1 MKSSISFN
9 KVSVE
14 GLAWRRALAMPNEA
28 NRMGLIIG
36 FAGCHGVETAATRE
50 VPPLPW
56 RALNQ
61 ARGPADSI
69 NSHRALAVDAGRRQ
83 SRE

>member
-1 MKSSISFN
+1 MTSSISFN

-36 FAGCHGVETAATRE
+36 FA
-50 VPPLPW
+50 
-56 RALNQ
+56 
-61 ARGPADSI
+61 
-69 NSHRALAVDAGRRQ
+69 
-83 SRE
+83 